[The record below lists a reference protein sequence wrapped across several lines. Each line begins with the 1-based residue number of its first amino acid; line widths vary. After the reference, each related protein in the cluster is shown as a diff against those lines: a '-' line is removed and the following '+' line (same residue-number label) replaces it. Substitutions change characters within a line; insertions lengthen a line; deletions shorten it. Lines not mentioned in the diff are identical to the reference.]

1 VKPNP
6 QIRLLVWQC
15 KFLLR
20 SASLLVPKAQ
30 RAAWYQ
36 EWYGEI
42 WHWLHFLAESGRL
55 NSHTTMELTR
65 HCWGAFPDAAFHRFD
80 HKKVTRVL
88 DEEPRSA
95 RFCLSAI
102 LIAVLGL
109 ILVTGFAPTIRAG
122 FKPLP
127 LPELTASSC
136 CVQMFGARAARRA
149 TPSAPGAH
157 PRQCGP
163 ARVPRGTRCRSCT
176 TRDHFARASR

>member
-1 VKPNP
+1 MKPNP
-6 QIRLLVWQC
+6 QIRLLIWQC

-88 DEEPRSA
+88 DEEPRIGA
-95 RFCLSAI
+95 L
-102 LIAVLGL
+102 
-109 ILVTGFAPTIRAG
+109 
-122 FKPLP
+122 
-127 LPELTASSC
+127 LPERNP
-136 CVQMFGARAARRA
+136 VRR
-149 TPSAPGAH
+149 S
-157 PRQCGP
+157 
-163 ARVPRGTRCRSCT
+163 RS
-176 TRDHFARASR
+176 